1 MNNDIDFG
9 DDYDVDHFNDID
21 GNHDDI
27 DGDQDDI
34 DGDHDD
40 ATDGNRD
47 DDIDDEDDHED
58 GTDKCVANQYSSIT
72 PMSLLTTSKSRR
84 ETQASK

>member
-21 GNHDDI
+21 GNH
-27 DGDQDDI
+27 DDI